1 MSTTNNVNSSFLSS
15 LLLNSLHDRS
25 GSETCHAGM
34 DSLTYCPAS
43 MDHLPQILEIE
54 KENFPLPWDIF
65 TFTPTMED
73 RRCEGIVAVENR
85 LIVGYCFAIHQDNMV
100 RVLKLAV
107 RKSIQRKGIA
117 TRLLQKVLL
126 SAALKNR
133 MLAYL
138 EVRMSNVTAITFYS
152 KIGFIHASTLHR
164 YYPDNNE
171 DASVMAKDLRVLAM
185 LITNNR
191 LFRVLVEK
199 QDIG

>member
-1 MSTTNNVNSSFLSS
+1 MSTISNVDNSPLSSFL
-15 LLLNSLHDRS
+15 LNSMHVRP

-34 DSLTYCPAS
+34 DSMTHCPVS
-43 MDHLPQILEIE
+43 MGHLPQILEIE

-73 RRCEGIVAVENR
+73 RRCEGIVAVENE
-85 LIVGYCFAIHQDNMV
+85 LVVGYCFAIHQDNMV
-100 RVLKLAV
+100 KVLKLAV
-107 RKSIQRKGIA
+107 RKSFQRKGVA
-117 TRLLQKVLL
+117 RRLLQKVLL
-126 SAALKNR
+126 SAALKNK
-133 MLAYL
+133 MFAYL

-152 KIGFIHASTLHR
+152 KMGFTHVNTLHK

-171 DASVMAKDLRVLAM
+171 DATVMAKDLRVIAM

-191 LFRVLVEK
+191 LFRVLVKK